1 MDANKQDQ
9 IDERQAA
16 ILLGLTTAE
25 LRRISRVS
33 GLGRLETTDRSEQI
47 VFTYDELRK
56 VCLLAAPSLD

>member
-25 LRRISRVS
+25 LRRISRFS
-33 GLGRLETTDRSEQI
+33 GLGRLESDRSEQI

>member
-1 MDANKQDQ
+1 LDANKQDQ

-47 VFTYDELRK
+47 VFTHDELRK

>member
-1 MDANKQDQ
+1 LDAYKQDQ

-25 LRRISRVS
+25 LRRISRLS
-33 GLGRLETTDRSEQI
+33 GLGRLEKSDRSEQI
-47 VFTYDELRK
+47 VFTHEELRK